1 MLQKKFMKNVIDN
14 FGFFLNL
21 SVNFFMK
28 AVYSSV
34 QHIHISWKILRG
46 IYKKNFS
53 SIFFLLFLWVV
64 GNNRGN
70 KFFFVIISGRFIYK
84 EFLHAME
91 FLFSTFF
98 FILWFWVTIFF
109 FILGGMYFFLRF
121 FCFILRFFGS
131 DFWVVLRFFF

>member
-53 SIFFLLFLWVV
+53 SIFFYFFLWVV

-98 FILWFWVTIFF
+98 LYYGFGLQFF
-109 FILGGMYFFLRF
+109 FHSWRYVFFFLRF

-131 DFWVVLRFFF
+131 DFWVVLRFFL

>member
-98 FILWFWVTIFF
+98 ILWFWVTIFF
-109 FILGGMYFFLRF
+109 HSWRYVFFFLRF
-121 FCFILRFFGS
+121 FLFYFAIFWQWFLSCFAIFF
-131 DFWVVLRFFF
+131 